1 MSSRPDNRPC
11 ASTARQNAVVDDLA
25 RSDVI
30 VAGRRLEVLAA
41 APGSGRALVFHSG
54 TPSAAVPF
62 APLVEAA
69 AHAGL
74 RLVTW
79 SRPGYGGSEPAPGRA
94 VADVAADAAAVL
106 DALGV
111 GEFVTLGWS
120 GGGPHALACAA
131 LLPGRCAAA
140 ATLAGVAPYGA
151 DGLDFL
157 AGMGKENVEEFS
169 LALRG
174 EEALAPWLQEQAAA
188 LAAITAEDVA
198 GSLGGLVSPVDTAS
212 LTGEFAEYLAETF
225 RRAVSTGIAGWRDDD
240 LAFVRDWGFDL
251 TSIDVP
257 VSVWQGHQDLMVP
270 PSHGRWLADQLPRVR
285 RHLHPGEG
293 HLSLAVGALDRI
305 VADLAGIGGV
315 SRTAG

>member
-1 MSSRPDNRPC
+1 MV
-11 ASTARQNAVVDDLA
+11 AVDDLI
-25 RSDVI
+25 RSDLT

-41 APGSGRALVFHSG
+41 APGRGRALVFHSG

-69 AHAGL
+69 ADAGL

-79 SRPGYGGSEPAPGRA
+79 SRPGYGDSGPAPGRT

-106 DALGV
+106 DELGT

-131 LLPGRCAAA
+131 LLPGRCVAA
-140 ATLAGVAPYGA
+140 ATLAGVGPYGA

-157 AGMGKENVEEFS
+157 AGMGEENVEEFS

-174 EEALAPWLQEQAAA
+174 ESALTPWLEEQAAA
-188 LAAITAEDVA
+188 LAAVTADDVA
-198 GSLGGLVSPVDTAS
+198 RSLGGLVSPVDTAS
-212 LTGEFAEYLAETF
+212 LTGEFAEYLAATF
-225 RRAVSTGIAGWRDDD
+225 RRAVATGVAGWRDDD

-251 TSIDVP
+251 AAIDVP
-257 VSVWQGHQDLMVP
+257 VSVWQGDQDLMVP
-270 PSHGRWLADQLPRVR
+270 PSHGRWLADRLPKARDHV
-285 RHLHPGEG
+285 HPGEG
-293 HLSLAVGALDRI
+293 HLSLAVGAMDRI
-305 VADLAGIGGV
+305 VADLAA
-315 SRTAG
+315 SAG

>member
-1 MSSRPDNRPC
+1 
-11 ASTARQNAVVDDLA
+11 VDDLI
-25 RSDVI
+25 RSDVT

-41 APGSGRALVFHSG
+41 GPSSGRALVFHSG

-62 APLVEAA
+62 APLVGAA
-69 AHAGL
+69 ADAGL

-79 SRPGYGGSEPAPGRA
+79 SRPGYGDSEPAPGRS
-94 VADVAADAAAVL
+94 VADVAADTAAVL
-106 DALGV
+106 DELGV

-131 LLPGRCAAA
+131 LLPGGCVAA
-140 ATLAGVAPYGA
+140 ATLAGVGPYGA

-157 AGMGKENVEEFS
+157 AGMGAENVEEFS

-174 EEALAPWLQEQAAA
+174 EEALTPWLEEQAAG
-188 LAAITAEDVA
+188 LAEVTAEEVA

-212 LTGEFAEYLAETF
+212 VTGDFAEYLAATF
-225 RRAVSTGIAGWRDDD
+225 RRAVSTGVAGWRDDD

-251 TSIDVP
+251 AAIDVP

-270 PSHGRWLADQLPRVR
+270 PSHGRWLADRLPNVR
-285 RHLHPGEG
+285 DHVHPDEG
-293 HLSLAVGALDRI
+293 HLSLAVGAMDRI
-305 VADLAGIGGV
+305 VADLAG
-315 SRTAG
+315 SAA

>member
-1 MSSRPDNRPC
+1 M
-11 ASTARQNAVVDDLA
+11 T
-25 RSDVI
+25 

-41 APGSGRALVFHSG
+41 APGRGRALVFHSG

-69 AHAGL
+69 ADAGL

-79 SRPGYGGSEPAPGRA
+79 SRPGYGDSGPAPGRT
-94 VADVAADAAAVL
+94 VADVAADTAAVL
-106 DALGV
+106 DELGV

-131 LLPGRCAAA
+131 LLPGRCVAA
-140 ATLAGVAPYGA
+140 ATLAGVGPYGA

-157 AGMGKENVEEFS
+157 AGMGDENVEEFS

-174 EEALAPWLQEQAAA
+174 EDALTPWLREQARA
-188 LAAITAEDVA
+188 LAAVTAEDIA
-198 GSLGGLVSPVDTAS
+198 RSLGGLVSPVDTAS
-212 LTGEFAEYLAETF
+212 LTGEFAEYLAATF
-225 RRAVSTGIAGWRDDD
+225 RRAVSTGVAGWRDDD

-251 TSIDVP
+251 AAIDVP

-270 PSHGRWLADQLPRVR
+270 PSHGRWLADRLPKARDHV
-285 RHLHPGEG
+285 HPGEG
-293 HLSLAVGALDRI
+293 HLSLAVGAMDRI
-305 VADLAGIGGV
+305 VADLAA
-315 SRTAG
+315 SAG

>member
-1 MSSRPDNRPC
+1 MVP
-11 ASTARQNAVVDDLA
+11 VDDLI
-25 RSDVI
+25 RSDVT
-30 VAGRRLEVLAA
+30 VAGRRLDVLAA
-41 APGSGRALVFHSG
+41 PPGRGRALVFHSG

-69 AHAGL
+69 ADAGL

-79 SRPGYGGSEPAPGRA
+79 SRPGYGASEPAPGRS
-94 VADVAADAAAVL
+94 VADVAADTAAVL

-131 LLPGRCAAA
+131 LLPGRCVAA

-151 DGLDFL
+151 DGLDWL
-157 AGMGKENVEEFS
+157 GGMGEENVEEFS

-174 EEALAPWLQEQAAA
+174 EEVLTPWLQEQATA
-188 LAAITAEDVA
+188 LAAVTAADVA
-198 GSLGGLVSPVDTAS
+198 RSLGGLVSAVDTAS
-212 LTGEFAEYLAETF
+212 LTGDFAEYLAATF
-225 RRAVSTGIAGWRDDD
+225 RRAVAGGVAGWRDDD

-257 VSVWQGHQDLMVP
+257 VSVWQGSQDLMVP
-270 PSHGRWLADQLPRVR
+270 PSHGRWLADRLPTARDHV
-285 RHLHPGEG
+285 HPGEG
-293 HLSLAVGALDRI
+293 HLSLAVGAMDRI
-305 VADLAGIGGV
+305 VADLAA
-315 SRTAG
+315 SAG